1 MPLLRLPQRLYP
13 LHGRLGPERAAERIA
28 GIGGIRDDAATGQA
42 VCGGTQQA
50 GLRRFRMKH
59 EPAAHASLW
68 ARRKRK
74 PVPLSLAPLF
84 AVPGMQL
91 LFDFLPAVAFFVAY
105 KLADI
110 YVATAVIIVASLLQ
124 VSIHWLWKRRI
135 NPMHLVTAGLVLL
148 FGGLTLLVHDK
159 AFIM

>member
-1 MPLLRLPQRLYP
+1 
-13 LHGRLGPERAAERIA
+13 
-28 GIGGIRDDAATGQA
+28 
-42 VCGGTQQA
+42 
-50 GLRRFRMKH
+50 
-59 EPAAHASLW
+59 
-68 ARRKRK
+68 
-74 PVPLSLAPLF
+74 
-84 AVPGMQL
+84 MQL
-91 LFDFLPAVAFFVAY
+91 LFDFLPVVAFFVAY